1 MTQPW
6 RAAGAWRQ
14 WDRAVFAGVAG
25 RHWPG
30 AEPVLPK
37 LSHAA
42 NHGRLWLAAAGV
54 MAVAG
59 GREGRRAAAR
69 GLGSMALASLTVN
82 TVGKGTVGRT
92 RPLLDAVPVIRR
104 LHRQP
109 VTSSFPSGH
118 AASAAAFAAGVAAE
132 SGTWGTVVA
141 PVAASV
147 AFSRVY
153 TGVHYPSD
161 VLVGCA
167 LGIGA
172 ALALRALRPPAGP
185 RPTANRPVPAPAL
198 EAGRGL
204 HVVVNTASGPPP
216 LLTPTA
222 NRVRAA
228 LPEAVVVERTE
239 DEDLGQL
246 METAAKAARDADG
259 ALGVCGG
266 DGTVALAADAA
277 LRHNVPLAVF
287 PGGTRNHFA
296 LDLGLATVEA
306 TADAVRAG
314 RAARVDVARRTD
326 ASGRSPI
333 LNTFSIGSYPDL
345 VRVRERWSRRV
356 GSWPASVLAAV
367 HVLRTC
373 SPVTVEINGRTR
385 DVWLLFAGNCR
396 YSSWGLAPVRRR
408 DLTDGLLDVRIVDGG
423 RFARTRLVGAA
434 LTGVLTSSPI
444 YTEATVRRLRIRLPD
459 AGRPDAGGCPPADG
473 ATGPPGSAA
482 GPGVHLAC
490 DGEVSPAPAEL
501 LLDKVPGGLR
511 VYRAA

>member
-161 VLVGCA
+161 V
-167 LGIGA
+167 
-172 ALALRALRPPAGP
+172 
-185 RPTANRPVPAPAL
+185 
-198 EAGRGL
+198 
-204 HVVVNTASGPPP
+204 
-216 LLTPTA
+216 
-222 NRVRAA
+222 
-228 LPEAVVVERTE
+228 
-239 DEDLGQL
+239 
-246 METAAKAARDADG
+246 
-259 ALGVCGG
+259 
-266 DGTVALAADAA
+266 
-277 LRHNVPLAVF
+277 
-287 PGGTRNHFA
+287 
-296 LDLGLATVEA
+296 
-306 TADAVRAG
+306 
-314 RAARVDVARRTD
+314 
-326 ASGRSPI
+326 
-333 LNTFSIGSYPDL
+333 
-345 VRVRERWSRRV
+345 
-356 GSWPASVLAAV
+356 
-367 HVLRTC
+367 
-373 SPVTVEINGRTR
+373 
-385 DVWLLFAGNCR
+385 
-396 YSSWGLAPVRRR
+396 
-408 DLTDGLLDVRIVDGG
+408 
-423 RFARTRLVGAA
+423 
-434 LTGVLTSSPI
+434 
-444 YTEATVRRLRIRLPD
+444 
-459 AGRPDAGGCPPADG
+459 
-473 ATGPPGSAA
+473 
-482 GPGVHLAC
+482 
-490 DGEVSPAPAEL
+490 
-501 LLDKVPGGLR
+501 
-511 VYRAA
+511 